1 MSPEAA
7 SRPPDK
13 KNSAPL
19 FAESHIIP
27 GKVAVNPA
35 MTAPAPIVISSAG
48 KAQQSRVDVLA
59 NRESVGPMSVR
70 RSMGFI
76 PP

>member
-1 MSPEAA
+1 M
-7 SRPPDK
+7 
-13 KNSAPL
+13 L
-19 FAESHIIP
+19 FFFFIIYCHYFLFVF
-27 GKVAVNPA
+27 GSYVNPA